1 MKKLLFAPLIALA
14 INITSTTILKAN
26 DDGHGSKHL
35 GVTIETLV
43 KDSSQWDGKLLPSY
57 PTTQPEITI
66 LRIIIPPKTIL
77 PMHIHPV
84 INAAVIIKGKLEV
97 ILADGT
103 SRLYK
108 EGDGFV
114 EVVNTAHYGKSHGNE
129 SVEILVFYAGTKQLN
144 TTTLIE

>member
-84 INAAVIIKGKLEV
+84 IN
-97 ILADGT
+97 
-103 SRLYK
+103 
-108 EGDGFV
+108 
-114 EVVNTAHYGKSHGNE
+114 
-129 SVEILVFYAGTKQLN
+129 
-144 TTTLIE
+144 